1 MTANF
6 TITDAELEA
15 IRSVERFFGKK
26 MQEDFLAP
34 SIPHGLHEATVARR
48 CILVKHCVGTA
59 TSPLLRPVSLPT
71 SSAQGDVRPFPWLHI
86 REQLDW
92 PY

>member
-34 SIPHGLHEATVARR
+34 SIPHGLHEVTVARR
-48 CILVKHCVGTA
+48 CRFFLSGSI
-59 TSPLLRPVSLPT
+59 R
-71 SSAQGDVRPFPWLHI
+71 SSVLS
-86 REQLDW
+86 
-92 PY
+92 